1 MDKNIYNSPYEI
13 SLWDDLNAWEILK
26 DKNVLPEIYY
36 SVQDANIALEQL
48 KEQSPESTYEIRH
61 FFKEDKIAIIGSD
74 KMTAPQM
81 VFNPTLTINVNGQL
95 GLTFSLYYRYFDNEI

>member
-26 DKNVLPEIYY
+26 DGEILSEIYY

-48 KEQSPESTYEIRH
+48 KEQ
-61 FFKEDKIAIIGSD
+61 
-74 KMTAPQM
+74 
-81 VFNPTLTINVNGQL
+81 
-95 GLTFSLYYRYFDNEI
+95 